1 MQIINVKNSGQRLVN
16 ALLAVN
22 VGWSHEPAG
31 KRGISHFLE
40 HAVFLGSE
48 EHPEPDMEVAKYGVT
63 LNGETQPDRTIFFF
77 SSLPQDAEEV
87 LEILLS
93 LVYYPAFPPEKV
105 EEEKRS
111 KIIPA
116 VVKES
121 DYYPWEL
128 AYEWARNLIFGWDF
142 RFSMGTQEELEN
154 VNIEHLK
161 DWHRRYYHSENSLL
175 LVSKEVEIDNFPI
188 PGGGFKP
195 ESQSISYSQREMVM
209 ERGIENAEIVY
220 AFPLKNYELRAH
232 LLSVI
237 LGNYPTS
244 LFWREFHR
252 KAYMVE
258 SRVEWHN
265 SQGGFFLYVGATTK
279 KAGKI
284 RKMFNSFIE
293 KMKISK
299 EDLEI
304 AKRILTLELLERER
318 SPHGMGYL
326 LNIDP
331 KMRYGG
337 FEELLNEIQ
346 NIEVDEIR
354 DYAAGIFDLE
364 EIREV
369 IVR

>member
-1 MQIINVKNSGQRLVN
+1 MQIMRVEEPRKLANV
-16 ALLAVN
+16 LLSVN
-22 VGWSHEPAG
+22 VGWSHEPVG
-31 KRGISHFLE
+31 MRGISHFLE
-40 HAVFLGSE
+40 HSVFLGSG
-48 EHPEPDMEVAKYGVT
+48 EHPEPDMDVGKYGVM
-63 LNGETQPDRTIFFF
+63 LNGETQADRTIFFF
-77 SSLPQDAEEV
+77 SSLPEDAEDV
-87 LEILLS
+87 LGILLS
-93 LVYYPAFPPEKV
+93 LVYHPLFPPEKV
-105 EEEKRS
+105 EEEKES

-121 DYYPWEL
+121 DFYPWEL

-142 RFSMGTQEELEN
+142 RFSMGTKEELEN
-154 VNIEHLK
+154 MNIECLQE
-161 DWHRRYYHSENSLL
+161 WHKRYYHSENSLL
-175 LVSKEVEIDNFPI
+175 LVSQEVEIGSSPI
-188 PGGGFKP
+188 PQGGLKP
-195 ESQSISYSQREMVM
+195 EPQRISYSQREMVV

-220 AFPLKNYELRAH
+220 AFPLKNYDLRAH

-237 LGNYPTS
+237 WGNYPTS
-244 LFWREFHR
+244 LFWHEFHR

-265 SQGGFFLYVGATTK
+265 SQGGFFFYVGANTK
-279 KAGKI
+279 NAGEI

-318 SPHGMGYL
+318 SPYGMEYL

-337 FEELLNEIQ
+337 FEELLNEFR
-346 NIEVDEIR
+346 NIEVNEIR
-354 DYAAGIFDLE
+354 DYASGIFDLE
-364 EIREV
+364 EIRVV